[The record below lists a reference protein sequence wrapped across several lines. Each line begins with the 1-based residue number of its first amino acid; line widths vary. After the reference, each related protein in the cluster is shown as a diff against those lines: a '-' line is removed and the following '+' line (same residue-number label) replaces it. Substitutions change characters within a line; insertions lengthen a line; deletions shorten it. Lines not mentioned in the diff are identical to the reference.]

1 MTSQRYLELQA
12 ELERSRQRHR
22 AEVRLVFD
30 KIRDERTRLRV
41 LKRLGKDEQSMARQE
56 RNQQMVAMRESG
68 ATYTE
73 IGKTFGISGIADA
86 RTIVYILQR
95 EWRQKKSPGG
105 G

>member
-12 ELERSRQRHR
+12 ELEVLRQRHR

-56 RNQQMVAMRESG
+56 RNQQMVAMRKSG

-73 IGKTFGISGIADA
+73 IGKTFGISGSHA
-86 RTIVYILQR
+86 RTIVYISQR

>member
-12 ELERSRQRHR
+12 ELEALRQRHR
-22 AEVRLVFD
+22 AEVRIVFD
-30 KIRDERTRLRV
+30 KMREERTRLRV
-41 LKRLGKDEQSMARQE
+41 LRGLGKDEQSMALQK

-73 IGKTFGISGIADA
+73 IGKTFGVSGSRA
-86 RTIVYILQR
+86 RTIVYILR
-95 EWRQKKSPGG
+95 CDWRQKKSPGG